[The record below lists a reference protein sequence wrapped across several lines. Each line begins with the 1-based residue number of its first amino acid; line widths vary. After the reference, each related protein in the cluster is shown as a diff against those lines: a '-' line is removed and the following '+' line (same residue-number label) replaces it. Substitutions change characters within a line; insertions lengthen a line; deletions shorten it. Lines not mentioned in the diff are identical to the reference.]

1 MSKTPITPIKSV
13 RCLLL
18 FQLRLAADA
27 VRDIVMSPVSIVMFL
42 LDLVLRPPE
51 GESHYQQM
59 MQFGRKTDRWI
70 NLFEEDYRAEDAP
83 VEHKAEKR

>member
-1 MSKTPITPIKSV
+1 MKSF
-13 RCLLL
+13 RCLLI

-42 LDLVLRPPE
+42 LDLVIRPPE

-70 NLFEEDYRAEDAP
+70 NLFEEDYSTEDVA
-83 VEHKAEKR
+83 VNQKEESEKQ